1 LAAPKPKPDS
11 PVVGVV
17 ARSAN
22 EAKFFEA
29 ERSTPFEAGDTS
41 SVLEPKL
48 KPENGDGFAGSV
60 GSGFTAGVVSA
71 PNLAKLK
78 VDAVTGA
85 AAGFSGEM
93 VSTGLMVSACL
104 TPKLKP
110 EDGGVAAAAAA
121 GLVSAG
127 LPPKLNPEVT
137 GVELADAAAPK
148 VNPEA
153 GVVGVAID
161 VPVPNLNPDV
171 GAVVVVAGPR
181 LKPPPLTAGPLLN
194 LKDEAEA
201 DVAAE
206 LLASSSLPG
215 WTVWH
220 AGHRMVSDSLRQRQP
235 GHSHEPDLGLN
246 CDSWLR
252 SFFTSLPLGFSW
264 NGEVSEY

>member
-1 LAAPKPKPDS
+1 
-11 PVVGVV
+11 VVEVV

-29 ERSTPFEAGDTS
+29 ERSTPFETGDTS

-48 KPENGDGFAGSV
+48 KPENGDDFAGSV

-71 PNLAKLK
+71 PNLEKLK

-85 AAGFSGEM
+85 AAGFSGEI
-93 VSTGLMVSACL
+93 VSTGLTVSTCL

-121 GLVSAG
+121 GFVSAG

-137 GVELADAAAPK
+137 GEEVADAAAPN

-153 GVVGVAID
+153 GGVGVAID
-161 VPVPNLNPDV
+161 GPAPNLNPDV
-171 GAVVVVAGPR
+171 GVVVVPVAGPR

-194 LKDEAEA
+194 LNDEADA

-206 LLASSSLPG
+206 LFASSSLPG

-220 AGHRMVSDSLRQRQP
+220 AGHMMVSDSLRQRQP
-235 GHSHEPDLGLN
+235 GHSQEPDFGLN

-264 NGEVSEY
+264 NGEVR